1 MCADQLDGALPE
13 LPRRHAIG
21 VAGLGVAALVLP
33 TALAAASNGADP
45 EPEAAE
51 PIAFP
56 PRVDFV
62 NAGTLSA
69 PTVQVHFAWAEG
81 YTVNQFGPQVVRGT
95 TGAEEPFSYT
105 FASVDAND
113 NALEASGLSDGGKE
127 DLTQGTK
134 IGTSAVLTLTSVN
147 VPSDVRTFTRVR

>member
-62 NAGTLSA
+62 SAGTLSA

-81 YTVNQFGPQVVRGT
+81 YTVSSFGPPIVQST
-95 TGAEEPFSYT
+95 TGAKEPFAYT

-113 NALEASGLSDGGKE
+113 DAQEASGSSDGSKVF
-127 DLTQGTK
+127 LSQGTK
-134 IGTSAVLTLTSVN
+134 SGTSAVLTLTSGT